1 MTAIQAS
8 GYLWMALCMV
18 WFIGARRTKRT
29 QQRADFISRLSYG
42 IPVLVAFALMFAD
55 SDSVSLSWLVVP
67 IFHSNTVLAATGV
80 TLTALGV
87 AFAIWARLYIGQ
99 NWSSAVTIKV
109 GHQLIRTGPYGWVR
123 HPIYSGILLAML
135 GTALVRRQPRG
146 VIAFLLLWLAFLLKS
161 RMEERFMRQAF
172 GPEYDDYIRTTG
184 ALVPRIH
191 F

>member
-1 MTAIQAS
+1 
-8 GYLWMALCMV
+8 MV

-123 HPIYSGILLAML
+123 HPI
-135 GTALVRRQPRG
+135 
-146 VIAFLLLWLAFLLKS
+146 
-161 RMEERFMRQAF
+161 
-172 GPEYDDYIRTTG
+172 
-184 ALVPRIH
+184 
-191 F
+191 

>member
-1 MTAIQAS
+1 
-8 GYLWMALCMV
+8 
-18 WFIGARRTKRT
+18 
-29 QQRADFISRLSYG
+29 
-42 IPVLVAFALMFAD
+42 
-55 SDSVSLSWLVVP
+55 
-67 IFHSNTVLAATGV
+67 
-80 TLTALGV
+80 
-87 AFAIWARLYIGQ
+87 
-99 NWSSAVTIKV
+99 
-109 GHQLIRTGPYGWVR
+109 
-123 HPIYSGILLAML
+123 ML

>member
-1 MTAIQAS
+1 
-8 GYLWMALCMV
+8 MV
-18 WFIGARRTKRT
+18 WFIGACRTKRT

-172 GPEYDDYIRTTG
+172 GPEYDDYIRSTG